1 MNFASI
7 DLGTNSFRIL
17 VARLQKNNKI
27 KFIYKKSVITG
38 LGKDFNIYTKT
49 LAKDS
54 ISRGFEVLNAFSS
67 VLKDYKVSNIRAVA
81 TSVVRESK
89 NHELFTDCASEI
101 IGTNIEVITGSV
113 EAQLTAIGVLKSIE
127 NINNNK
133 LIVDIGGGSTEFAVV
148 DRYDYI
154 NSLLSIKLG
163 VVKIT
168 EIYNVDKIL
177 ADEDIVQ
184 ISEYIRHFI
193 EKEMVGADF
202 SANQISEIVVTAGT
216 PTTLAAMDL
225 GLKEYNHSNTNGHI
239 LYKKNIVKI
248 FGKICSLNSKERL
261 KLIGLREGRE
271 NLIIPGTLIILY
283 LLGRYN
289 KDKIVVS
296 GGGLLEG
303 IIYSEADKYFN
314 NII

>member
-27 KFIYKKSVITG
+27 EFLYKKSVITG
-38 LGKDFNIYTKT
+38 LGKDFNISTKT

-54 ISRGFEVLNAFSS
+54 VSRGLKVLNAFSL
-67 VLKDYKVSNIRAVA
+67 VLKDYKVGNIRAVA
-81 TSVVRESK
+81 TSVVREST
-89 NHELFTDCASEI
+89 NSELFTDCSSEI
-101 IGTNIEVITGSV
+101 IGTNVEVITGSV

-127 NINNNK
+127 NINKNK
-133 LIVDIGGGSTEFAVV
+133 LIVDIGGGSTEIAVV

-168 EIYNVDKIL
+168 EIYNVNKIL

-193 EKEMVGADF
+193 EKEMSGGNF
-202 SANQISEIVVTAGT
+202 NSNQISEIVVTAGT
-216 PTTLAAMDL
+216 PTTLAAIDL
-225 GLKEYNHSNTNGHI
+225 GLKKYDHSKINGHI

-289 KDKIVVS
+289 KDRIVVS
-296 GGGLLEG
+296 DGGLLEG
-303 IIYSEADKYFN
+303 IIYSEADKFFN

>member
-27 KFIYKKSVITG
+27 KFLYKKSVITG
-38 LGKDFNIYTKT
+38 LGKDFNISTKT

-54 ISRGFEVLNAFSS
+54 VSRGLKVLNAFSS
-67 VLKDYKVSNIRAVA
+67 VLKGYKVSNIRAVA

-89 NHELFTDCASEI
+89 NHELFTDFASEI

-113 EAQLTAIGVLKSIE
+113 EAQLTAIGVLKSE
-127 NINNNK
+127 NINKNK
-133 LIVDIGGGSTEFAVV
+133 LIVDIGGGSTEFVVV

-168 EIYNVDKIL
+168 EIYNVNKIL
-177 ADEDIVQ
+177 ADEDIVR
-184 ISEYIRHFI
+184 ISQYIRHFI

-202 SANQISEIVVTAGT
+202 NSKQISEIVVTAGT

-225 GLKEYNHSNTNGHI
+225 GLKEYNYSKINGHI

-261 KLIGLREGRE
+261 KLIGLRQGKE

-296 GGGLLEG
+296 DEGLLEG
-303 IIYSEADKYFN
+303 IIYREADKSFN

>member
-54 ISRGFEVLNAFSS
+54 VSRGFEVLNAFSS

-127 NINNNK
+127 NINKNK

-225 GLKEYNHSNTNGHI
+225 GFKEYDHSKINGHI

>member
-127 NINNNK
+127 NINKNK

-225 GLKEYNHSNTNGHI
+225 GFKEYDHSKINGHI

>member
-17 VARLQKNNKI
+17 VVRLQKNNKI
-27 KFIYKKSVITG
+27 EFLYKKSVITE
-38 LGKDFNIYTKT
+38 LGKDFNISTKT

-54 ISRGFEVLNAFSS
+54 VSRGLKVLNAFSS

-89 NHELFTDCASEI
+89 NSGLFTDCASEI

-127 NINNNK
+127 NINKNK

-168 EIYNVDKIL
+168 EKYNVNELLVDK
-177 ADEDIVQ
+177 DIVR

-202 SANQISEIVVTAGT
+202 SSNQISEIVVTVGT

-225 GLKEYNHSNTNGHI
+225 GLKEYDHSKINGHI

-248 FGKICSLNSKERL
+248 FGKICSLNSKKRL
-261 KLIGLREGRE
+261 KLIGLRQGRE
-271 NLIIPGTLIILY
+271 NLIIPGILIILY

-296 GGGLLEG
+296 DGGLLEG
-303 IIYSEADKYFN
+303 IIYSEADKFFN